1 MHTCDDNSLHFGNDE
16 RGWEVKERQMEAMAA
31 ADDEHK
37 EAEAGATEE
46 APVLAIGDLEKLPE
60 SEEVWV
66 DDAKLS

>member
-1 MHTCDDNSLHFGNDE
+1 
-16 RGWEVKERQMEAMAA
+16 MEAMAA

-37 EAEAGATEE
+37 EAEAGAMEE